1 MQKKKNGWRSTRLV
15 STIAALATITTIAA
29 ALTLSRAAEAATPKD
44 MLVMATMLDEFST
57 LDPGEVYEL
66 MPEEYIANTYD
77 RLIRVDLKD
86 PSHFNGDVAQSW
98 SVSPDGL
105 TFTFRLR
112 PGLKFHSGNPL
123 SADDVAWS
131 IQRTVLLDKGAAAVL
146 QGIGLT
152 KDNVLKNVKK
162 IDDATVSVTTDRRY
176 APTFVLNVLGA
187 WPASVVDRKLALEH
201 QQNGDFGN
209 AWLRTHEAGSG
220 AYKLVKWTANE
231 SIVLQRNDDYRT
243 PLAMKRI
250 VLRHVPEASGQ
261 RLLLENGDADIARNL
276 SPDDIAALTK
286 SGKAQAFGVP
296 QATLLY
302 LGLNTK
308 NPTLAKPDV
317 QQAIKWLIDY
327 NGIQSNI
334 VKTIYKVHQT
344 FIPEGFLGAL
354 NENPY
359 HQDVAKAK
367 ALLAKA
373 GLPNGFKVTMDV
385 RSGYPYSEIAQ
396 AIQANL
402 AQGGIQVQILPADN
416 KQTLAKY
423 RARQHD
429 IYIGEWSADYIDP
442 HSNAQGFAWNPDNS
456 DNSAYKML
464 AWRNSW
470 NIPQLTKETDAAL
483 TEPSTQKRAQMYQAM
498 QREMLANSP
507 FVIMFQRVSQVAAR
521 PGVSGLE
528 VGPIND
534 LVSYR
539 QLRKQ

>member
-1 MQKKKNGWRSTRLV
+1 MQKRNRLRGV
-15 STIAALATITTIAA
+15 TIAAIAGLATLAA
-29 ALTLSRAAEAATPKD
+29 TLTLAPRRATAATPKD
-44 MLVMATMLDEFST
+44 MLVIATMLDEFST

-66 MPEEYIANTYD
+66 MPEEYVANTYD

-98 SVSPDGL
+98 SVSPDGR

-123 SADDVAWS
+123 TADDVAWS

-152 KDNVLKNVKK
+152 KDNVLQSVKK
-162 IDDATVSVTTDRRY
+162 IDDATVSVTTDHRY

-201 QQNGDFGN
+201 QKNGDFGN
-209 AWLRTHEAGSG
+209 DWLRTHEAGSG
-220 AYKLVKWTANE
+220 AYRLVKWTANE
-231 SIVLQRNDDYRT
+231 SLILQRNDAYRM
-243 PLAMKRI
+243 PLAIKRI
-250 VLRHVPEASGQ
+250 VLRHVPEAAGQ

-286 SGKAQAFGVP
+286 SGKARAIGVP

-308 NPTLAKPDV
+308 NPLLAKPDV

-327 NGIQSNI
+327 DGIQSNI

-359 HQDVAKAK
+359 HKDVAKAK
-367 ALLAKA
+367 VLLAKA
-373 GLPNGFKVTMDV
+373 GVPNGFSVTMDV

-402 AQGGIQVQILPADN
+402 AQGGIKLQLLPGDN

-456 DNSAYKML
+456 DDSSYKML

-470 NIPQLTKETDAAL
+470 NIPQLTKETGAAL
-483 TEPSTQKRAQMYQAM
+483 AEPSTQKRAQMYQAM
-498 QREMLANSP
+498 QREMLASSP
-507 FVIMFQRVSQVAAR
+507 FVILFQRVSQVVTR

-539 QLRKQ
+539 QLKKQ